1 MSNELKAR
9 KYIWSNGF
17 KDAATGQILKDLDYS
32 REDLYLVF
40 NIPRS
45 MTGYTMENLVP
56 QNEKQLLAINRLW
69 EMFHTEPRVKTMV
82 ISGGNGTGKSVIGCA
97 LIHTLGRISWIP
109 SNTYNWR
116 PYFTNEAELLASLSG
131 FNSGSFFSKITRDT
145 GVLVIDEF
153 ALTQWTPAEKR
164 KIEQVI
170 NILHSNGGKI
180 ILLTNRRPVELY
192 GQTGGAEPILSSQ
205 LRSRFLQG
213 YNVELT
219 GGDLRQG
226 NSLGFED
233 DDDKDMPF

>member
-1 MSNELKAR
+1 MSNELKQR

-17 KDAATGQILKDLDYS
+17 RFVDSGQVARGLDYS
-32 REDLYLVF
+32 NADLCALF
-40 NIPRS
+40 GIPRS
-45 MTGYTMENLVP
+45 MTRYTMENIVP

-69 EMFHTEPRVKTMV
+69 EMFNTEPRIRTMV
-82 ISGGNGTGKSVIGCA
+82 ITGGNGTGKSVIGCA
-97 LIHTLGRISWIP
+97 LIHTLGRLSGFP
-109 SNTYNWR
+109 CNTYDWR
-116 PYFTNEAELLASLSG
+116 PYYINEAELLANLSG
-131 FNSGSFFSKITRDT
+131 YNSGGFFTKLTRDT

-153 ALTQWTPAEKR
+153 ALTQWTPADKR
-164 KIEQVI
+164 KVEQVV